1 MKTHPMK
8 RPIELR
14 SDTFTLPTQAMLEA
28 IPRAELGDDVYG
40 EDPTVRR
47 LEELAARKVG
57 MEAAILMPSGTM
69 ANLTSLMAHCPRG
82 ARVLVGRETDIYVYE
97 AGGASV
103 CGGIVYEPIPNEP
116 DGCLQAGAL
125 EEALAVDA
133 EDPQFSLPA
142 LICLESPHNRCGGAI
157 LPLSYLQ
164 AVKEVAR
171 AHGLPVHLDGAR
183 LFNAAV
189 ALGVEPARITEHV
202 DSLQFC
208 LSKGLSAPIGSMVAG
223 SREFIREVHR
233 LRKMLG
239 GGMRQAG
246 IIAAAGIVALEQMV
260 DRLAEDH
267 ANARRLAKGLA
278 GLPGIALASEP
289 VINLVF
295 FRVVDARFSWQSF
308 VEAARRRGLN
318 LGELGHGRIRAA
330 THSGISEADVDAAL
344 EIIREVLRAGPE
356 RS

>member
-1 MKTHPMK
+1 MK
-8 RPIELR
+8 RPIEMR

-82 ARVLVGRETDIYVYE
+82 ARVLVGSETDIYVYE

-116 DGCLQAGAL
+116 DGRLQRGAL

-133 EDPQFSLPA
+133 EDPQFALPA
-142 LICLESPHNRCGGAI
+142 LICLENPHNRCGGAI

-164 AVKEVAR
+164 VVREMAR
-171 AHGLPVHLDGAR
+171 AHGLPIHLDGAR

-223 SREFIREVHR
+223 SREFIRKVHR

-267 ANARRLAKGLA
+267 ANARRLAKGLSA
-278 GLPGIALASEP
+278 LPGIALASEP

-295 FRVVDARFSWQSF
+295 FRVVDGRFTWQSF
-308 VEAARRRGLN
+308 VEATRRRGLN
-318 LGELGHGRIRAA
+318 LGELGHGRIRAS